1 MPKAKKYFT
10 APESNQAP
18 KLSQSPIKQKSGA
31 DPLVCGGP
39 PGPIAQN
46 PNISP
51 RAIRTRLATWYT
63 ANARALPWRLTRDP
77 YQILVSEIMLQQTRV
92 TAVIPY
98 YESFLT
104 QFPTVHHLAAAPEP
118 VLLTAWSGL
127 GYYSRARNLQKSA
140 QIIAD
145 QGQFPATYPE
155 IRHLPGVGDYTAAAV
170 SSIAFGLPHAAVD
183 GNVIRVTSRLSAEPG
198 DIGNSKVRQKLIVFA
213 QHLLDQSNPGRHNQA
228 MMELGATICL
238 PRDPKCPICPVRK
251 LCSARKQGLERELP
265 VKQKQKELFR
275 VTRRLL
281 LIQKRDKLLLWKR
294 PIDSKK
300 MAGFWELPDAEMLPE
315 SFEREVLGQFRHS
328 ITNHIYSFI
337 VVRSVATPPGAGFS
351 WFDQQ
356 ALTTEPLSTTTRKA
370 LQVVKL
376 INK

>member
-1 MPKAKKYFT
+1 MPKSKQNSLLTPAKQNRVLGSRARGTSADQGVRPTNNSSKIR
-10 APESNQAP
+10 
-18 KLSQSPIKQKSGA
+18 KL
-31 DPLVCGGP
+31 
-39 PGPIAQN
+39 
-46 PNISP
+46 
-51 RAIRTRLATWYT
+51 LAAWYQ

-77 YQILVSEIMLQQTRV
+77 YKILVSEIMLQQTRV

-104 QFPTVHHLAAAPEP
+104 QFPTVHHLAAAPES
-118 VLLTAWSGL
+118 VLLSAWSGL
-127 GYYSRARNLQKSA
+127 GYYSRARNLQKTA
-140 QIIAD
+140 QILAKAY
-145 QGQFPATYPE
+145 QFPSTYAE
-155 IRHLPGVGDYTAAAV
+155 IREFPGVGDYTAAAV

-198 DIGNSKVRQKLIVFA
+198 DIGNSKVRQKLTTFA
-213 QHLLDQSNPGRHNQA
+213 QQLLDERNPGRHNQA

-238 PRDPKCPICPVRK
+238 PREPKCPQCPVQK
-251 LCSARKQGLERELP
+251 LCAARQLGLERQLP

-294 PIDSKK
+294 PADSKK

-315 SFEREVLGQFRHS
+315 AFEREVLGRFRHS
-328 ITNHIYSFI
+328 ITNHVYSF
-337 VVRSVATPPGAGFS
+337 VLVRSVAPPPPSGFS
-351 WFDQQ
+351 WLDQQ
-356 ALTTEPLSTTTRKA
+356 ALLSEPMSTTTRKA
-370 LQVVKL
+370 LQVCKL